1 MTVRRR
7 FIIPFIAAV
16 LLISAVPA
24 LAQVRRIQGKVV
36 DGEGQP
42 VAGAAI
48 EATIVSLADADFA
61 VRNNDQTWRARTNET
76 GDYIVTVPAAGT
88 YVVTATKE
96 GTGSDRTRVAAA
108 ERPRHR
114 EPDAVEAGG
123 CHGNRAELRSGR
135 VHRRVRAQWT
145 GGRRRPGAGAI
156 TRLGRGRTPAYTR
169 LQ

>member
-1 MTVRRR
+1 M
-7 FIIPFIAAV
+7 
-16 LLISAVPA
+16 PA

-61 VRNNDQTWRARTNET
+61 VRNNDQTWRARTNAT

-96 GTGSDRTRVAAA
+96 GIGSDRTRVAVSGAA
-108 ERPRHR
+108 SSPR
-114 EPDAVEAGG
+114 
-123 CHGNRAELRSGR
+123 
-135 VHRRVRAQWT
+135 T
-145 GGRRRPGAGAI
+145 
-156 TRLGRGRTPAYTR
+156 
-169 LQ
+169 